1 MVVVTAKEALLWTDG
16 RYFLQAEKELGRE
29 WRLMR
34 AGLPSTPEVP
44 AYLKDTLPAASRV
57 GIDPQVRVCVWPA
70 HSREV
75 WNVYAPNC
83 AQGRTKGAPSC
94 VTLTAC

>member
-44 AYLKDTLPAASRV
+44 AYLKESLPAGSRV
-57 GIDPQVRVCVWPA
+57 GIDPQVRGVRLAPDPRPWFAEQRCLPLRRVCRGEAV
-70 HSREV
+70 R
-75 WNVYAPNC
+75 
-83 AQGRTKGAPSC
+83 
-94 VTLTAC
+94 AC

>member
-34 AGLPSTPEVP
+34 AGLPGTPEVP
-44 AYLKDTLPAASRV
+44 AYLKESLPAGSRV
-57 GIDPQVRVCVWPA
+57 GIDPQVRGVRLAPDRGLVCRAAVPA
-70 HSREV
+70 APPCVSRR
-75 WNVYAPNC
+75 
-83 AQGRTKGAPSC
+83 GLR
-94 VTLTAC
+94 AC